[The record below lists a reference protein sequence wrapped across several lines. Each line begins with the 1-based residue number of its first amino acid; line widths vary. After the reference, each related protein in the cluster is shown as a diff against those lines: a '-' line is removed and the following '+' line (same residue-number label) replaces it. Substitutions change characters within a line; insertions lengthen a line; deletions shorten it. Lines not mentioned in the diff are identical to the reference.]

1 MKRRDRV
8 RSARRKLATTTNNAI
23 TDLER
28 DFKKAVRIL
37 AFLMAGVFMAKQ
49 TGGLEI
55 PLDVTVNLNGAQQ
68 NMSTDHEDDPAVLN
82 ADLLDPSTIRLTEKL
97 KAAVAAEA
105 KRLRVKDA
113 EAHRRILE
121 RGLCNP
127 TPASPSLHVPDPSV
141 QVALETLRTQ
151 MAALQDEQ
159 KLACEL
165 IRELRRDL
173 AGQNQVLRF
182 LAEALLDILRMLDPE
197 SAPPNPEKTRV
208 FLEKHLRLRE
218 REE

>member
-8 RSARRKLATTTNNAI
+8 RSAQHKLATTTNGAI

-68 NMSTDHEDDPAVLN
+68 NMSTENEDDPAVLTG
-82 ADLLDPSTIRLTEKL
+82 DLLDPSTIRLTKKL
-97 KAAVAAEA
+97 KSGVAEEA
-105 KRLRVKDA
+105 TRLRIKES

-121 RGLCNP
+121 RGLCGSP
-127 TPASPSLHVPDPSV
+127 PPSPSLHVPDPSV
-141 QVALETLRTQ
+141 QVALEALRTQ
-151 MAALQDEQ
+151 MAALQDEH

-165 IRELRRDL
+165 IQGLRRDL

-182 LAEALLDILRMLDPE
+182 VAEALLDVLRMLDPE
-197 SAPPNPEKTRV
+197 SAPPNPEKTLA
-208 FLEKHLRLRE
+208 FLEKHLRIRE